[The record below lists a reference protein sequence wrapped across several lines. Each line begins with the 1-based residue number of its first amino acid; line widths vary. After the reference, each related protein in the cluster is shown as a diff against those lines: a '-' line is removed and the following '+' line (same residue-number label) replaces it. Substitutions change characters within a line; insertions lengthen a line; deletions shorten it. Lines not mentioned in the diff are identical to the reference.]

1 MGMFDEALN
10 MLKSQIPGA
19 EGQSNMLENVLQLV
33 NNPQTGGLAGLA
45 QRFTQGGLEKEVGS
59 WISTGQ
65 NLPISPQQ
73 IQSVIGNTPIQ
84 EMAGKLGLTPEQT
97 SSAIAA
103 LLPQVIDKLTPNGTM
118 PEGGDLLQ
126 QGMSFLKNKFL

>member
-19 EGQSNMLENVLQLV
+19 EGQSNMLEGILQLV

-45 QRFTQGGLEKEVGS
+45 QRFTEGGMGNEVSS
-59 WISTGQ
+59 WVSTGQ

-73 IQSVIGNTPIQ
+73 IQAVIGNTPIQ
-84 EMAGKLGLTPEQT
+84 EMAGKFGLTPEQT
-97 SSAIAA
+97 SAAIAS
-103 LLPQVIDKLTPNGTM
+103 LLPQVIDKLTPNGSM
-118 PEGGDLLQ
+118 PQGGDLLQ
-126 QGMSFLKNKFL
+126 QGMNFLKNKFL